1 MSESV
6 TLYAI
11 DDWSSEPVLV
21 TAAAR
26 KTTKYFCIDE
36 TEGGSWPF
44 STRMN
49 RRAVYLANDE
59 GDVHY
64 SPQDA
69 IQAYLEKRR
78 EACKRIESNLAK
90 AEQMLAKIE
99 DGHGQHP
106 AITNPTDLQ
115 N

>member
-6 TLYAI
+6 NLYAI
-11 DDWSSEPVLV
+11 DDWNNEPVLV
-21 TAAAR
+21 KAAAR
-26 KTTKYFCIDE
+26 KTTNYFCIDE

-44 STRMN
+44 SIRMK
-49 RRAVYLANDE
+49 RRAVYFADDE

-64 SPQDA
+64 SAQDA

-106 AITNPTDLQ
+106 AITNPTDLKS
-115 N
+115 